1 MRRRIV
7 VLSVLAAVLATSLF
21 GIPLAIGVAQYFLD
35 DERTELERVAD
46 AAAITIAAELVRGQD
61 TDELPH
67 AASDIVLGAYDENG
81 VLITGHGPATADRT
95 VRRADDGQLHTL
107 DADGLLVVAVPVV
120 DAGAV
125 TGVVRAASDYSSV
138 RARIAWAWALMLG
151 LGALAV
157 GATWLMARSQARRLA
172 APLEALS
179 RTAQDLGDGDF
190 SVRTANSG
198 IPEIDSAGSSLNS
211 TAVRL
216 GALVERERA
225 FSADASHQLR
235 TPLTGLRLGL
245 ETALD
250 APQADLRA
258 AVRTAID
265 ASDRLE
271 RTIEDLLTLAR
282 EPRRDGTV
290 LDLAELAHDMAGT
303 WRPVLE
309 ADGRALDVDVPED
322 LPATAA
328 APAAVRQILGV
339 LLDNA
344 TRHGRGTVR
353 LSVRDAGGALG
364 FDVADEGAGISE
376 GEGPLRTPRRTAGHG
391 LGLPLARSLAEAEG
405 GRLRLSRPQPPVF
418 TLLLPVL
425 PPDDE
430 PPST

>member
-1 MRRRIV
+1 
-7 VLSVLAAVLATSLF
+7 VLAAVLATSLF
-21 GIPLAIGVAQYFLD
+21 GVPLAIGVAQYFLG
-35 DERTELERVAD
+35 DERSELERVAD
-46 AAAITIAAELVRGQD
+46 AAAITIAADLVRGESTD
-61 TDELPH
+61 TLPH
-67 AASDIVLGAYDENG
+67 AASDITLGAYDEHA
-81 VLITGHGPATADRT
+81 VLITGHGPATGDRT
-95 VRRADDGQLHTL
+95 VHRARDGELHTL
-107 DADGLLVVAVPVV
+107 DAGGLLVVAVPVV
-120 DAGAV
+120 DDGKV
-125 TGVVRAASDYSSV
+125 TGVVRAASDYSLV
-138 RARIAWAWALMLG
+138 RARIAWTWALMVG

-190 SVRTANSG
+190 SVRTARSG

-216 GALVERERA
+216 GALIERERA

-250 APQADLRA
+250 TPHADLRA

-282 EPRRDGTV
+282 EPRRDGAV
-290 LDLAELAHDMAGT
+290 LDLAELTRDVAET

-309 ADGRALDVDVPED
+309 ADGRSLRIDLPPE
-322 LPATAA
+322 LPATTA

-344 TRHGRGTVR
+344 TRHGAGAVR
-353 LSVRDAGGALG
+353 LGVRDAGGALA
-364 FDVADEGAGISE
+364 FDVTDEGRGLE
-376 GEGPLRTPRRTAGHG
+376 TGEAASRLRSSTAGHG
-391 LGLPLARSLAEAEG
+391 MGLPLARSLAEAEG
-405 GRLRLSRPQPPVF
+405 GRLSLTRPSPPVF

-425 PPDDE
+425 QPDDG
-430 PPST
+430 PAAGTPGT

>member
-1 MRRRIV
+1 M
-7 VLSVLAAVLATSLF
+7 LAAVLATSLF
-21 GIPLAIGVAQYFLD
+21 GVPLAIGVAQYFLG
-35 DERTELERVAD
+35 DERSELERVAD
-46 AAAITIAAELVRGQD
+46 AAAITVAADLVRGQT
-61 TDELPH
+61 TDALPQ
-67 AASDIVLGAYDENG
+67 AASDITLGAYDENG
-81 VLITGHGPATADRT
+81 ALITGHGPRTGDRT
-95 VRRADDGQLHTL
+95 VQRARDGELHTL
-107 DADGLLVVAVPVV
+107 DAGGLLVVAVPVV
-120 DAGAV
+120 DAGKV

-138 RARIAWAWALMLG
+138 RARIAWTWALMVG

-190 SVRTANSG
+190 SVRTASSG

-250 APQADLRA
+250 APHPDLRA

-290 LDLAELAHDMAGT
+290 LDLAELTHDVVET

-309 ADGRALDVDVPED
+309 ADGRTLRIDLPPE
-322 LPATAA
+322 LPATTA

-344 TRHGRGTVR
+344 TRHGAGAVR
-353 LSVRDAGGALG
+353 LGVRDAGGALA
-364 FDVADEGAGISE
+364 FDVADEGRGLETGDAAPQSRG
-376 GEGPLRTPRRTAGHG
+376 TTAGHG
-391 LGLPLARSLAEAEG
+391 MGLPLARSLAEAEG
-405 GRLRLSRPQPPVF
+405 GRLRLTRPSPPVF

-425 PPDDE
+425 RPEDE
-430 PPST
+430 PM

>member
-1 MRRRIV
+1 M
-7 VLSVLAAVLATSLF
+7 LAAVLATSLF

-46 AAAITIAAELVRGQD
+46 AAAITVAADLVRGES

-81 VLITGHGPATADRT
+81 RLITGHGPATADRT
-95 VRRADDGQLHTL
+95 VRRAHDGQLHTL
-107 DADGLLVVAVPVV
+107 EAGGVLVVAVPVV
-120 DAGAV
+120 DAGEV
-125 TGVVRAASDYSSV
+125 TGVVRAASDYSAV
-138 RARIAWAWALMLG
+138 RARIGWTWALMVG

-179 RTAQDLGDGDF
+179 HTAQDLGDGDF
-190 SVRTANSG
+190 SVRTARSG

-216 GALVERERA
+216 GALVQRERA
-225 FSADASHQLR
+225 FAADASHQLR

-250 APQADLRA
+250 APHGRLRA

-282 EPRRDGTV
+282 EPRRDGTP
-290 LDLAELAHDMAGT
+290 LDLAELTDDVAGT

-309 ADGRALDVDVPED
+309 AEGRTLDIELPEE
-322 LPATAA
+322 LPAGAA

-353 LSVRDAGGALG
+353 LTVRDAGGALA
-364 FDVADEGAGISE
+364 FDVTDEGPGISD
-376 GEGPLRTPRRTAGHG
+376 GDPAQRNRSRSAGHG
-391 LGLPLARSLAEAEG
+391 MGLPLARSLAEAEG
-405 GRLRLSRPQPPVF
+405 GRLRLTRPSPPVF
-418 TLLLPVL
+418 TLLLPVHQH
-425 PPDDE
+425 DDE
-430 PPST
+430 LPTT